1 MMTLSDFL
9 RIIRRSLVVLLVA
22 TLLGG
27 GVGALIAVVSSPQYR
42 STGQVFVSV
51 QPGAPDVS
59 DLAQG
64 NNAAQQKVNSYV
76 QVVRSASVLQ
86 PVIDELR
93 LHTTVTELAQHVTST
108 ATVDS
113 VLLDISV
120 TEEDPKQAARVAAAV
135 ISSFAHVVTENLEKP
150 TDGGSSLVRIE
161 TVQPPLVPEEPSSP
175 DLVKYV
181 ALGLAFGLAL
191 GVGGALVR
199 QTLDSKVRTQDDVVR
214 ITSVPVLGS
223 IGFDA
228 TAASNPLVVHSDPRN
243 PRAESFRSL
252 RTNIQFVE
260 TDAQRRSFTVTS
272 AVPSEGKSTTAANL
286 AITMAESG
294 SRVVLVDADLRR
306 PRIAELMGIEGAVGL
321 SDLLIGRTELE
332 DVTTPWG
339 RGSLSVLPAGQ
350 IPPNPS
356 ELLGSNA
363 MLALIDQLTTEFDF
377 VIFDAPPLLPVTDA
391 AVLSRLTGGAVV
403 ISSVRRVTQKQL
415 ASALDALRSIGSK
428 TLGVVMTMVP
438 TKDRGAYDTYYAAKT
453 AAPSAPSAPKQG
465 RRTRAL
471 PTDRPTSDRKRTP

>member
-1 MMTLSDFL
+1 MTLSDFL

-22 TLLGG
+22 TVAGG
-27 GVGALIAVVSSPQYR
+27 GVGALIAVASTPQYR

-51 QPGAPDVS
+51 QPGAPDVN

-93 LHTTVTELAQHVTST
+93 LDTTVTELAQHVAST

-120 TEEDPKQAARVAAAV
+120 TEDDPKEAARVAAAV
-135 ISSFAHVVTENLEKP
+135 IASFAQVVTENLEKP
-150 TDGGSSLVRIE
+150 TDGGASLVRIE
-161 TVQPPLVPEEPSSP
+161 TVQPPLVPGAPSSP

-199 QTLDSKVRTQDDVVR
+199 QTLDSKVRTQEDVVR
-214 ITSVPVLGS
+214 VTSVPVLGA

-228 TAASNPLVVHSDPRN
+228 AATTNPLVVHSDPRN

-260 TDAQRRSFTVTS
+260 TDAQRRSFTITS
-272 AVPSEGKSTTAANL
+272 AIPSEGKSTTAANL

-332 DVTTPWG
+332 DVTIPWG

-438 TKDRGAYDTYYAAKT
+438 TKDRGAYDTYYAAEN
-453 AAPSAPSAPKQG
+453 AALSAPSTPKQG
-465 RRTRAL
+465 RRTREL

>member
-1 MMTLSDFL
+1 MTLSDFL
-9 RIIRRSLVVLLVA
+9 RLIRQSLVALIVA
-22 TLLGG
+22 CLLGG
-27 GVGALIAVVSSPQYR
+27 GVGALIAVVSSPKYR
-42 STGQVFVSV
+42 STGQVYVSV

-64 NNAAQQKVNSYV
+64 NSAAQQKVNSYV

-93 LHTTVTELAQHVTST
+93 LDTTVTELAQRVTST

-120 TEEDPKQAARVAAAV
+120 TEDDPKEAARIATAV
-135 ISSFAHVVTENLEKP
+135 ISSFSHVVTENLEKP
-150 TDGGSSLVRIE
+150 TAGGASLVRIE
-161 TVQPPLVPEEPSSP
+161 TVQPPLVPQRPSSP
-175 DLVKYV
+175 DLVKYI
-181 ALGLAFGLAL
+181 ALGLTFGLAA

-199 QTLDSKVRTQDDVVR
+199 QTLDSKVRTQDDVGRVA
-214 ITSVPVLGS
+214 SVPVLGA

-228 TAASNPLVVHSDPRN
+228 TATINPLVVHADPRN

-260 TDAQRRSFTVTS
+260 TDARRQSFTITS

-286 AITMAESG
+286 AITMAEGG

-306 PRIAELMGIEGAVGL
+306 PRIAELMGVEGSAGL

-339 RGSLSVLPAGQ
+339 RGGLSVLPAGQ

-356 ELLGSNA
+356 ELLGSDA

-403 ISSVRRVTQKQL
+403 ISAVGRVTQKQL
-415 ASALDALRSIGSK
+415 ASALDALRAIGSK

-438 TKDRGAYDTYYAAKT
+438 TKDRGAYDTYYAGDT
-453 AAPSAPSAPKQG
+453 EIPEAPKQG
-465 RRTRAL
+465 RRNLHAAH
-471 PTDRPTSDRKRTP
+471 